1 MQNGQP
7 DLHILGHWSYPAGRD
22 AKKTVKPIYVISNAK
37 SVELFVNGRSHGV
50 NTSPEN
56 GYVFSFPDIE
66 FSPGSLR
73 AVGRNGG
80 EAVAEQELTTAGQPA
95 QIKLTSI
102 LGPLGLQADGQ
113 DVALIDVEVVD
124 AKGHRC
130 PTDDAKIE
138 FTCAGPGIWRGGYN
152 SGKLDSTNNLYL
164 NTELGINRVSVR
176 STLTPGLITVTA
188 SRSGLQSARLQIMA
202 KPVKLVDGIASQMP
216 PRLPSPIDV

>member
-1 MQNGQP
+1 M
-7 DLHILGHWSYPAGRD
+7 
-22 AKKTVKPIYVISNAK
+22 
-37 SVELFVNGRSHGV
+37 
-50 NTSPEN
+50 
-56 GYVFSFPDIE
+56 
-66 FSPGSLR
+66 
-73 AVGRNGG
+73 
-80 EAVAEQELTTAGQPA
+80 AEQELTTAGQPA
-95 QIKLTSI
+95 QIKLTTF

-138 FTCAGPGIWRGGYN
+138 FTCTGPGIWRGGYN

-176 STLTPGLITVTA
+176 STLTPGIITVTA
-188 SRSGLQSARLQIMA
+188 SRSGLQSARLQIIA
-202 KPVKLVDGIASQMP
+202 KPVKLKDGIASQMP